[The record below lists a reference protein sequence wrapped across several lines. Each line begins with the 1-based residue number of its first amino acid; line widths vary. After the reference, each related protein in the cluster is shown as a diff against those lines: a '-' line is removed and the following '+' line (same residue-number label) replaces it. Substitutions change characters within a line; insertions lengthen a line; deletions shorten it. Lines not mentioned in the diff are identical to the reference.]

1 VTVVSDQ
8 ELAEQAFEVMASA
21 SGQVGQ
27 AYRLVEN
34 LHPRI
39 LGKVDEVSED
49 AGRRMRPTPG
59 STGRATP
66 DVRAA
71 TVSTMVHP
79 RPSPQSL
86 LDSSSHSVRLAQ
98 AQTGRSALALAR
110 RREDLT
116 ALQQQIRAVSIERSA
131 AAVLIDQAGDL
142 RRALLLDHE
151 HASEILRCLHV
162 AARLIEQH
170 VVDNVLFDPGAENGD
185 ELVTTVRTATEAAT
199 AMCGAINAAGHA
211 LTSPAASLASE
222 EHLLSTAR
230 TSSGLCRRFLD
241 AAAAAGDQLLA
252 GVVDEHTPPAAGRA
266 PLRLLRSPRDP
277 RDFRVSAA
285 RHLVGAVRLVLA
297 GVAAVVTGITAA
309 HAAAAGRVGLWG
321 ACPEATE

>member
-1 VTVVSDQ
+1 V
-8 ELAEQAFEVMASA
+8 
-21 SGQVGQ
+21 
-27 AYRLVEN
+27 
-34 LHPRI
+34 PRP
-39 LGKVDEVSED
+39 GFPATED
-49 AGRRMRPTPG
+49 AGRRMRPTLG
-59 STGRATP
+59 STGRACP

-79 RPSPQSL
+79 RPSLQSL

-98 AQTGRSALALAR
+98 AQTGRSRLALAR

-116 ALQQQIRAVSIERSA
+116 ALEQQIRAVSIERSA

-142 RRALLLDHE
+142 RRALLRDHE

-185 ELVTTVRTATEAAT
+185 ELVSTVRTATEAAT

-211 LTSPAASLASE
+211 LTSTAASLASE

-230 TSSGLCRRFLD
+230 TSSGVCRRFLD

-252 GVVDEHTPPAAGRA
+252 DVVDEHTPPAAGRA
-266 PLRLLRSPRDP
+266 PLRLLRSPETQGIS
-277 RDFRVSAA
+277 VSRRCPPGPCGEA
-285 RHLVGAVRLVLA
+285 RPV
-297 GVAAVVTGITAA
+297 GVAAVVTRITAA
-309 HAAAAGRVGLWG
+309 HAAAADRVGLWG
-321 ACPEATE
+321 ACPEVSE